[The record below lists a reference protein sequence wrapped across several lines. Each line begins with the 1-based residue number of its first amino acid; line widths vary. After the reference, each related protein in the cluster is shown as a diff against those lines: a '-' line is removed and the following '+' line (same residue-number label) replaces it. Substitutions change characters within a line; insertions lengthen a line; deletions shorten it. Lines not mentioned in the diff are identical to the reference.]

1 MATIAILNEKPSQA
15 RNIAKNFG
23 ASGFRTTRNG
33 DTIII
38 VHALGHLYQYDTK
51 DITKMVPSN
60 KSDKYKSWDL
70 KNLPWNAN
78 DFDWDKLVPR
88 SDVKDVLKN
97 LKSVFSQCDEICIM
111 TDVDPTGEGQVL
123 GWEPIDKLGF
133 SHKKITRAYFS
144 DETDKAQTLKAFD
157 NRVTLKP
164 MKQDPE
170 WKMGAFRQRWDFMSM
185 QFSRITRNLGDGR
198 TNLPQGRLK
207 SAIIRIIGDRL
218 AEIKAYKKVP
228 SYQVKFKDANG
239 NVFTKTDAEQYPKSG
254 DVPIKDFKTGTV
266 QIVGAQLKKTTPP
279 ALLTL
284 SFLSSALEAKG
295 YKTDE
300 ILSTYQK
307 MYQSGCVT
315 YPRTQDRFVTPEQF
329 DQMLPL
335 IDKIAGLVGVNPK
348 ELTHRT
354 PRKSHVKEGGV
365 HGANRPGKNVPNNL
379 QELSQFGPSAIDI
392 YVLLARN
399 YLATLAEDY
408 EYEQQKANLAEYC
421 DYTSSISVPKRMG
434 WKSIYN
440 DVSIDEETEDVK
452 SFGRTADPFIHEG
465 FPPKPAQPTMKWLMI
480 QLDKGSKANNGEK
493 KEAIVKRTEEIL
505 KMLNEH
511 GHKVETSGIGTGATQ
526 ASTYSDLTKA
536 KKAKGKIVTHPMIK
550 SVKGK
555 LQLTT
560 QGQMSYELLPNT
572 YIGSLELTELVY
584 AEMTA
589 VKAGLL
595 SMEKCLDEI
604 EYFVKQDLKTMSENS
619 EKMRKNLSIEV
630 NDMAD
635 KKEKEV
641 LVFEGKEW
649 NVSREWGGER
659 FTDQEWEDLKAGKTI
674 EITRISKKTNNPY
687 NVLGKISKQSFVD
700 DKGKTIEYYGFENL
714 GFAPKKECPN
724 AWGGHT
730 FTADEKAK
738 LNAGET
744 VYVEKLKSQK
754 TGNFYN
760 ANLKLED
767 DGNGGKKIVPSFG

>member
-33 DTIII
+33 DNIII

-51 DITKMVPSN
+51 DITKMVPSD
-60 KSDKYKSWDL
+60 KTDKYKSWDL

-144 DETDKAQTLKAFD
+144 DETDKIQTLKAFD

-164 MKQDPE
+164 MKLDPE
-170 WKMGAFRQRWDFMSM
+170 WKMGVFRQRWDFMSM

-266 QIVGAQLKKTTPP
+266 QMVGTQLKKTTPP

-300 ILSTYQK
+300 VLKTYQK
-307 MYQSGCVT
+307 LYENGFCT
-315 YPRTQDRFVTPEQF
+315 YPRTEDKFVTPDQF
-329 DQMLPL
+329 NQMLSL

-354 PRKSHVKEGGV
+354 PRKTHVKEGGV
-365 HGANRPGKNVPNNL
+365 HGANRPGKNIPNSL

-408 EYEQQKANLAEYC
+408 EYEQQKANLIEYPE
-421 DYTSSISVPKRMG
+421 YMSSISVPKKIG
-434 WKSIYN
+434 WKSIYT
-440 DVSIDEETEDVK
+440 DVSIDEESEDVK

-465 FPPKPAQPTMKWLMI
+465 FPPKPAQPTMKWLMT
-480 QLDKGSKANNGEK
+480 QLAKGSKANTGAK

-560 QGQMSYELLPNT
+560 QGQMSYELLPDT

-595 SMEKCLDEI
+595 SMYKCLDEI
-604 EYFVKQDLKTMSENS
+604 EYFVKQDLRTMSENS
-619 EKMRKNLSIEV
+619 EKMRKNLNIEV
-630 NDMAD
+630 NNMAD

-649 NVSREWGGER
+649 NVSREWGDER

-674 EITRISKKTNNPY
+674 EVTRISKKTKNPY
-687 NVLGKISKQSFVD
+687 TVLGKLSKQSFKG
-700 DKGKTIEYYGFENL
+700 DKGVVEYVGFENL
-714 GFAPKKECPN
+714 GFAPRKECPD
-724 AWGGHT
+724 AFGEHT

-744 VYVEKLKSQK
+744 IYVEKLKSRK

-767 DGNGGKKIVPSFG
+767 DGNGGKKIVPSFN

>member
-70 KNLPWNAN
+70 KNLPWNAS

-239 NVFTKTDAEQYPKSG
+239 NVFTKTDAEQYPKSA

-284 SFLSSALEAKG
+284 SFLSSALESKG

-300 ILSTYQK
+300 VLATYQK
-307 MYQSGCVT
+307 MYQSGLVT
-315 YPRTQDRFVTPEQF
+315 YPRTEDKFVTPDQF
-329 DQMLPL
+329 NQMLPF

-348 ELTHRT
+348 ELTHRA
-354 PRKSHVKEGGV
+354 PRKTHVKDGGV
-365 HGANRPGKNVPNNL
+365 HGANRPGKNVPNSL
-379 QELSQFGPSAIDI
+379 QDLSQFGPSAIDI
-392 YVLLARN
+392 YVLLSRN

-408 EYEQQKANLAEYC
+408 EYEQQKANLIEYT

-434 WKSIYN
+434 WKSIYS

-465 FPPKPAQPTMKWLMI
+465 FPPKPAQPTMKWLMT
-480 QLDKGSKANNGEK
+480 QLAKGSKANTGEK

-536 KKAKGKIVTHPMIK
+536 KKSKGKIVTHPMIK

-595 SMEKCLDEI
+595 TMEQCLDEI
-604 EYFVKQDLKTMSENS
+604 GYFVKQDLKTMSENS
-619 EKMRKNLSIEV
+619 EKMRKNLNIEV

-641 LVFEGKEW
+641 LMFDGQEW

-659 FTDQEWEDLKAGKTI
+659 FTDQEWDDLKAGKII
-674 EITRISKKTNNPY
+674 EVTRISAKTKNPY
-687 NVLGKISKQSFVD
+687 TVLGKLSKQTFNG
-700 DKGKTIEYYGFENL
+700 DKGVVEYVGFENL

-767 DGNGGKKIVPSFG
+767 DGNGGKKIVPSFN

>member
-38 VHALGHLYQYDTK
+38 VHALGHLYQYDTR

-60 KSDKYKSWDL
+60 KTDKYKSWDL
-70 KNLPWNAN
+70 KNLPWNAS
-78 DFDWDKLVPR
+78 DFDWDKLAPR

-300 ILSTYQK
+300 VLATYQK
-307 MYQSGCVT
+307 MYQSGLVT
-315 YPRTQDRFVTPEQF
+315 YPRTEDKFVTPDQF
-329 DQMLPL
+329 NQMLSL
-335 IDKIAGLVGVNPK
+335 IDKIANLVGVNPK
-348 ELTHRT
+348 ELTHRK
-354 PRKSHVKEGGV
+354 PRKTHVKEGGV

-379 QELSQFGPSAIDI
+379 QELSQFGPSATDI
-392 YVLLARN
+392 YVLLSRN

-408 EYEQQKANLAEYC
+408 EYEQQKANLAEYP

-434 WKSIYN
+434 WKSIYS

-465 FPPKPAQPTMKWLMI
+465 FPPKPAQPTMKWLMT
-480 QLDKGSKANNGEK
+480 QLAKGSKANTGEK

-724 AWGGHT
+724 SWGGHD

>member
-51 DITKMVPSN
+51 DITKMVPAD
-60 KSDKYKSWDL
+60 KYEKYKSWDL
-70 KNLPWNAN
+70 KNLPWHAS

-144 DETDKAQTLKAFD
+144 DETDKDQTLKAFD

-170 WKMGAFRQRWDFMSM
+170 WKMGAFRQRWDFVSM
-185 QFSRITRNLGDGR
+185 QFSRITRNLGDNR

-239 NVFTKTDAEQYPKSG
+239 NIFTKSDAEQYPKAD

-266 QIVGAQLKKTTPP
+266 QLVGTQTKKTTPP

-284 SFLSSALEAKG
+284 SFLSSALESKG

-300 ILSTYQK
+300 VLGTYQK
-307 MYQSGCVT
+307 MYQSGITT
-315 YPRTQDRFVTPEQF
+315 YPRTEDKFVTPDQF

-335 IDKIAGLVGVNPK
+335 IDKIANLVGVNPK
-348 ELTHRT
+348 ELTHRK
-354 PRKSHVKEGGV
+354 PRKTHVKEGGV

-408 EYEQQKANLAEYC
+408 EYEQQKANLKEYPE
-421 DYTSSISVPKRMG
+421 YTSSISVPKKLG
-434 WKSIYN
+434 WKSIYS
-440 DVSIDEETEDVK
+440 DVSIDEEAEEYK
-452 SFGRTADPFIHEG
+452 SFGRTADPYVHEG
-465 FPPKPAQPTMKWLMI
+465 FPPKPAQPTMKWLMT
-480 QLDKGSKANNGEK
+480 QLDKGSKANTGAK

-505 KMLNEH
+505 KLLNEH

-526 ASTYSDLTKA
+526 ASTYSDLTKT
-536 KKAKGKIVTHPMIK
+536 KKVKGKIVTHPMIK

-560 QGQMSYELLPNT
+560 QGQMSYELLPDT

-589 VKAGLL
+589 IKAGLL
-595 SMEKCLDEI
+595 NMDKCLDEI
-604 EYFVKQDLKTMSENS
+604 EFFVKQDLQTMMINS
-619 EKMRKNLSIEV
+619 EKMRKNLNIEV
-630 NDMAD
+630 NDLAD
-635 KKEKEV
+635 QKEKEV
-641 LVFEGKEW
+641 LEFEGKEW

-659 FTDQEWEDLKAGKTI
+659 FTDQQWADLKAGKTI
-674 EITRISKKTNNPY
+674 EVTRISAKTKNPY
-687 NVLGKISKQSFVD
+687 TVLGKLSKQSFKG
-700 DKGKTIEYYGFENL
+700 DKGTVEYVGFENL
-714 GFAPKKECPN
+714 GFAPNKECPN
-724 AWGGHT
+724 AFGGHV
-730 FTADEKAK
+730 FTDDEKAK
-738 LNAGET
+738 LNAGESI
-744 VYVEKLKSQK
+744 YVEKLKSTR

-767 DGNGGKKIVPSFG
+767 DGNGGKKIVPSFV

>member
-70 KNLPWNAN
+70 KNLPWVAN

-144 DETDKAQTLKAFD
+144 DETDKSQTLKAFD
-157 NRVTLKP
+157 NRVALKP

-266 QIVGAQLKKTTPP
+266 QIVGAQLKKTTP
-279 ALLTL
+279 
-284 SFLSSALEAKG
+284 KG

-300 ILSTYQK
+300 VLATYQK
-307 MYQSGCVT
+307 MYQSGLVT
-315 YPRTQDRFVTPEQF
+315 YPRTEDKFVTPDQF
-329 DQMLPL
+329 NQMLPF

-348 ELTHRT
+348 ELTHRA
-354 PRKSHVKEGGV
+354 PRKTHVKDGGV
-365 HGANRPGKNVPNNL
+365 HGANRPGKNVPNSL
-379 QELSQFGPSAIDI
+379 QDLSQFGPSAIDI
-392 YVLLARN
+392 YVLLSRN

-408 EYEQQKANLAEYC
+408 EYEQQKANLIEYP

-434 WKSIYN
+434 WKSIYS

-465 FPPKPAQPTMKWLMI
+465 FPPKPAQPTMKWLMT
-480 QLDKGSKANNGEK
+480 QLAKGSKANTGEK

-511 GHKVETSGIGTGATQ
+511 GYKVETSGIGTGATQ

-619 EKMRKNLSIEV
+619 EKMRKNLNIEV

-641 LVFEGKEW
+641 LMFDGQEW

-659 FTDQEWEDLKAGKTI
+659 FTDQQWEDLKAGKTI
-674 EITRISKKTNNPY
+674 EVTRISAKTKNPY
-687 NVLGKISKQSFVD
+687 TVLGKLSKQTFNG
-700 DKGKTIEYYGFENL
+700 DKGVVEYVGFENL
-714 GFAPKKECPN
+714 GFVPKKECPN

-767 DGNGGKKIVPSFG
+767 DGNGGKKIVPSFN

>member
-239 NVFTKTDAEQYPKSG
+239 NVFTKIDAEQYPKSG
-254 DVPIKDFKTGTV
+254 DVPIKNFKTGTV

-300 ILSTYQK
+300 VLSTYQK
-307 MYQSGCVT
+307 MYQSGLVT
-315 YPRTQDRFVTPEQF
+315 YPRTEDKFVTPDQF
-329 DQMLPL
+329 NQMLPF

-348 ELTHRT
+348 ELTHRA
-354 PRKSHVKEGGV
+354 PRKTHVKDGGV
-365 HGANRPGKNVPNNL
+365 HGANRPGKNVPNSL
-379 QELSQFGPSAIDI
+379 QDLSQFGPSAIDI
-392 YVLLARN
+392 YVLLSRN

-408 EYEQQKANLAEYC
+408 EYEQQKANLIEYPE
-421 DYTSSISVPKRMG
+421 YTSSISVPKRMG
-434 WKSIYN
+434 WKSIYS

-465 FPPKPAQPTMKWLMI
+465 FPPKPAQPTMKWLMT
-480 QLDKGSKANNGEK
+480 QLAKGSKANTGEK

-536 KKAKGKIVTHPMIK
+536 KKSKGKIVTHPMIK

-595 SMEKCLDEI
+595 TMEQCLDEI
-604 EYFVKQDLKTMSENS
+604 GYFVKQDLKTMSENS
-619 EKMRKNLSIEV
+619 EKMRKNLNIEV

-641 LVFEGKEW
+641 LMFDGQEW

-659 FTDQEWEDLKAGKTI
+659 FTDQEWDDLKAGKTI
-674 EITRISKKTNNPY
+674 EVTRISAKTKNPY
-687 NVLGKISKQSFVD
+687 TFLGKLSKQTFNG
-700 DKGKTIEYYGFENL
+700 DKGVVEYVGFENL

-767 DGNGGKKIVPSFG
+767 DGNGGKKIVPSFN